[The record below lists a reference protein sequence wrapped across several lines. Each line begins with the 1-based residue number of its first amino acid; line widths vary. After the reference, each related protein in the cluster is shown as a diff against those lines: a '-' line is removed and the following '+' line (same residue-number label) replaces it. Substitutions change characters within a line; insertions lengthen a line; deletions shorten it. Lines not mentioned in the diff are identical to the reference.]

1 MRIDLRVAIVI
12 NTSWNIY
19 NYRQGLIKSLLD
31 KGVEVIAIAPKD
43 DFSQKLIE
51 LGCDFVPLSMDN
63 KGINPLKDILLFFR
77 FLFLYKKIQ
86 PDCILHYT
94 IKPNVYGSIAAGILR
109 IPCISNVSG
118 LGTVFIRQGIILSLV
133 KHLYRFAFRF
143 PKKVFFQNKDDQ
155 KLFKELE
162 LLNSYKS
169 DVLPG
174 SGINLSMY
182 QSLPFKNTNPFTFLL
197 ISRLL
202 VDKGIV
208 EYAEAS
214 RLLKARG
221 FDFQSVLVGFFD
233 RTSKYNISNA
243 DIEGW
248 EKQGYIVFK
257 GESQNIISEIEKAD
271 CIVLPSY
278 REGTPRSLLEAM
290 ALGKPI
296 ITTNVPGCKDVIEDG
311 SNGFICEAKN
321 VKSLANA
328 MERMLELDSDAL
340 QDMGQKGRDLVE
352 NRFDE
357 RIVVEK
363 YLMEIFTK
371 FASE

>member
-1 MRIDLRVAIVI
+1 MRVAIVI

-31 KGVEVIAIAPKD
+31 RGVEIIAIAPKD
-43 DFSQKLIE
+43 DFSEKLIV
-51 LGCDFVPLSMDN
+51 LGCRFVPLEMDN

-77 FLFLYKKIQ
+77 FLFLYKKTQ
-86 PDCILHYT
+86 PDYILHYT
-94 IKPNVYGSIAAGILR
+94 IKPNVYGSIAAGVLR

-118 LGTVFIRQGIILSLV
+118 LGTVFIRKGIVLSLV

-155 KLFKELE
+155 QLFKELQ
-162 LLNSYKS
+162 LLNPNKS

-174 SGINLSMY
+174 SGINLALY
-182 QSLPFKNTNPFTFLL
+182 QPLPFKTHKPFTFLL
-197 ISRLL
+197 VARLL

-214 RLLKARG
+214 KLLKEKG
-221 FDFQSVLVGFFD
+221 FEFQSVIVGFFD
-233 RTSKYNISNA
+233 RTSKYNINSAEMDDWVNK
-243 DIEGW
+243 G
-248 EKQGYIVFK
+248 QIVFN
-257 GESQNIISEIEKAD
+257 GETQNIVSEIEKAD
-271 CIVLPSY
+271 CVVLPSY

-290 ALGKPI
+290 AFGKPI
-296 ITTNVPGCKDVIEDG
+296 VTTNVPGCKDVIEDG
-311 SNGFICEAKN
+311 SNGFICEAKD
-321 VKSLANA
+321 VHSLTNA
-328 MERMLELDSDAL
+328 MAKMLKLDPESL
-340 QDMGQKGRDLVE
+340 LEMGQNGRKLAED
-352 NRFDE
+352 RFDE